1 MTTAKPKEL
10 TDPACRNAK
19 PRDKPWKL
27 HDVRGLFLL
36 VNPTGTKWWRLRYKL
51 NGKDGLMSLGV
62 YPDVPLA
69 DARKLRDKAREVI
82 AQGVNPAEARKD
94 AKAATGAAGLRTF
107 GVLAEQW
114 FKAESVKW
122 RSKTYVSNVR
132 RILDVDVLPFIG
144 KRPITEIKPR
154 ELKEVFQRIKATG
167 REETARRTRVL
178 VGQVFRAAVGD
189 GLAEIDPTQSLPREK
204 RVKAKKHHAA
214 FTDPTD
220 VTRLMKAIGGYSGS
234 PEVCAALKL
243 SALLF
248 QRPGEIRHMQWPQ
261 LDLDAAL
268 WRYTVTKTMTPHIV
282 PLSAQAVAVLRALH
296 PLTGHAPTAQPDGP
310 HYVLPGARSRYRP
323 LSENAVR
330 VALRTMGFGNDEMTP
345 HGFRAMARTLL
356 AELGWKTDA
365 IERQLSHK
373 VAGPLGAAYDRA
385 QFLDER
391 RRMMQAWAD
400 YLDSLASGSKKVVA
414 LRRA

>member
-1 MTTAKPKEL
+1 MPL
-10 TDPACRNAK
+10 TDTACRNAK
-19 PRDKPWKL
+19 PRPKPYKL
-27 HDVRGLFLL
+27 PDGGGLLLL
-36 VNPTGTKWWRLRYKL
+36 VNPTGSKWWRLRYTFD
-51 NGKDGLMSLGV
+51 GKEQMQSLGI
-62 YPDVPLA
+62 YPDVPLTQARARRDAARKLIASGTNPTTARREEKARSEGA
-69 DARKLRDKAREVI
+69 DAR
-82 AQGVNPAEARKD
+82 
-94 AKAATGAAGLRTF
+94 TF
-107 GVLAEQW
+107 GALAGQW
-114 FKAESVKW
+114 FAAESVKW
-122 RSKTYVSNVR
+122 RSATYVGNVR
-132 RILDVDVLPFIG
+132 RILDVDVLPHIG
-144 KRPITEIKPR
+144 TRPLADIKPR
-154 ELKEVFQRIKATG
+154 ELKEVFQRIKASG

-178 VGQVFRAAVGD
+178 VGQVFRQAVSD
-189 GLAEIDPTQSLPREK
+189 GLADVDPTASLPREK
-204 RVKAKKHHAA
+204 RVKAKRHFAA
-214 FTDPTD
+214 FTEPAD
-220 VTRLMKAIGGYSGS
+220 VARLMKAIGAYTGT

-248 QRPGEIRHMQWPQ
+248 QRPGEIRRMEWPQ
-261 LDLDAAL
+261 LDLDAGL

-282 PLSAQAVAVLRALH
+282 PLSRQAADVLRSLH
-296 PLTGHAPTAQPDGP
+296 PLTGHAPTSQPDGP

-385 QFLDER
+385 QFLNER

-400 YLDSLASGSKKVVA
+400 YLDSLANGTSKVVA
-414 LRRA
+414 LRRAA